1 MGNNQPGGAETA
13 NAFAANTTHVS
24 IPMNTNLLAGYSMSN
39 QMVEEHQSGIVSI
52 NFVTNPWSIV
62 TPYPSGACTSEK
74 YHTLSHEGPLDE
86 SRKQAVQEDLQGRS
100 ASTQQYAE
108 EGAYRRATYMVG
120 SIKGTDL
127 SGEIVEA
134 GQDVRGLQ
142 ELRAYVQQ
150 VLDGEIEMS
159 ADTSVDETMSTEAD
173 QASELAASL
182 PSLKS
187 MNQCTH
193 YEEREGLGLNGSGSH
208 FEIPLDSPIVF
219 LKGITEFI
227 PSGYFGLN
235 AGILVVQYDSDA
247 NILEFSY
254 KMYQSYRMY
263 PYDQGSP
270 KNGLW
275 VAPVHAQY
283 PVDSADGRTDEFYD
297 LNKDYSFVLNGLIR
311 NYNSMPE
318 DYSFFDRSPTGTC
331 DESTMDRIG
340 DLWSTFGDEVDPDAN
355 LLSQVTDMVADGLDS
370 LNLLVYGATCVSE
383 YFKGDAHEGLVSFG
397 LLEFLVFGHLV
408 AEVDGSDR
416 EEAIT
421 NTWWDDWDQ
430 FYKQQDQVLDI
441 ASLY

>member
-1 MGNNQPGGAETA
+1 M
-13 NAFAANTTHVS
+13 
-24 IPMNTNLLAGYSMSN
+24 
-39 QMVEEHQSGIVSI
+39 
-52 NFVTNPWSIV
+52 
-62 TPYPSGACTSEK
+62 PYPAGGYTSEK

-86 SRKQAVQEDLQGRS
+86 SRKEAVLADLQGRS
-100 ASTQQYAE
+100 TTTQQYAE
-108 EGAYRRATYMVG
+108 ESAYRRAVYAAG
-120 SIKGTDL
+120 SIGLTDL
-127 SGEIVEA
+127 GGEVIEA
-134 GQDVRGLQ
+134 GQDARGLQ
-142 ELRAYVQQ
+142 ELRAYVQH

-159 ADTSVDETMSTEAD
+159 ADESMDETMSTEAD
-173 QASELAASL
+173 QAFELAASL

-193 YEEREGLGLNGSGSH
+193 YEEKEGLGVNGNGSH
-208 FEIPLDSPIVF
+208 FEFPLDSPIVF

-247 NILEFSY
+247 NILEFSF

-263 PYDQGSP
+263 PFDQGSP

-297 LNKDYSFVLNGLIR
+297 LNKDYSFALNGLIR

-331 DESTMDRIG
+331 DESTMEMIG
-340 DLWSTFGDEVDPDAN
+340 DAWSTFGEEEDPDVS
-355 LLSQVTDMVADGLDS
+355 LLSQAAGMVEGGQDA
-370 LNLLVYGATCVSE
+370 LNLLIYGATCVSS
-383 YFKGDAHEGLVSFG
+383 YLKADAHEGLVSFG
-397 LLEFLVFGHLV
+397 LLEFLVYSHMVLE
-408 AEVDGSDR
+408 ADGSDR
-416 EEAIT
+416 EKSIT

-430 FYKQQDQVLDI
+430 FYKQQDQVSDI